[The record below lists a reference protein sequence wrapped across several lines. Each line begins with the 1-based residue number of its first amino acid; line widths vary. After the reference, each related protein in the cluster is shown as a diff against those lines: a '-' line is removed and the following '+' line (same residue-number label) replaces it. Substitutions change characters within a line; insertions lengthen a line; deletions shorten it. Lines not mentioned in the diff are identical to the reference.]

1 LAVLEAGHEGVG
13 EDGIEEG
20 GEPGEDE
27 EFEGEHNDGDI
38 ARSCIVEQERVRVF
52 RLSKAVGT

>member
-1 LAVLEAGHEGVG
+1 LAVLEAGDEGAG
-13 EDGIEEG
+13 EDGIEG

-38 ARSCIVEQERVRVF
+38 ARSCNVERGRIIVF
-52 RLSKAVGT
+52 NLSKAVGT

>member
-1 LAVLEAGHEGVG
+1 VLEAGDEGAG
-13 EDGIEEG
+13 EDGIEG

-38 ARSCIVEQERVRVF
+38 ARSCNVERGRMIVF
-52 RLSKAVGT
+52 KLSKAVGT